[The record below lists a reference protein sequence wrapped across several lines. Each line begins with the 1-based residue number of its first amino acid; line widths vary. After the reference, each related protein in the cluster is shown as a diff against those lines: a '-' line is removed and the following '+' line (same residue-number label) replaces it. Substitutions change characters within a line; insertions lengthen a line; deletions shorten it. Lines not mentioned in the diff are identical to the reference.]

1 MKKSMKL
8 GALALSSALALSV
21 VVVATPSATAATCK
35 KKTEVVMLGT
45 IKVEIQAEFL
55 AAASAYNR
63 SQNCYTLKSVPGDRS
78 LTFLQNV
85 APKYAAKDV
94 PTIMYDLQFIPDMA
108 DKVMD
113 LKNTKLAKLTSPQ
126 LLAAGKVGTKQVG
139 LPSTAEAFGLLYNK
153 KVIKAAGID
162 VTKIA
167 TWKDLE
173 AAFKTL
179 ESKGKKPIHFSAIWW
194 SLGAHFTNMFH
205 TTAGKTQEARLK
217 VLDQLA
223 DGKMNLSNNTAFKNW
238 LATFDM
244 LKKYNK
250 STVNLTDTEFA
261 ASIASLASGDYGFLF
276 QGNWTEPDLMK
287 AAAGTDFGIMP
298 LPMSNDAKG
307 YGNDS
312 IPVGVPG
319 YFMIDKEQS
328 TKAERAGAI
337 DFLTWLYT
345 SPQGQRFVADPVTEG
360 GMGFIPVYKGF
371 KTEPATSMSR
381 DISKFV
387 VAGKT
392 LDWINAFYP
401 GGLQEEVGKV
411 SMQQYFTD
419 KISKAELATAI
430 ENAWKGKPKTWRGEA
445 A

>member
-8 GALALSSALALSV
+8 GALALTSALALSV

-45 IKVEIQAEFL
+45 IKVEIQNEFL
-55 AAASAYNR
+55 SAASAYNR

-78 LTFLQNV
+78 LTFLQVV
-85 APKYAAKDV
+85 APKYAANDA

-126 LLAAGKVGTKQVG
+126 LLAAGKVGNKQVG

-162 VTKIA
+162 VAKIA

-173 AAFKTL
+173 AAFKKL
-179 ESKGKKPIHFSAIWW
+179 EAAGKKPLHFSAIWW

-205 TTAGKTQEARLK
+205 TTAGKTQEARFK
-217 VLDQLA
+217 VLDQLV
-223 DGKMNLSNNTAFKNW
+223 DGKMNLSNNAAFKNW

-250 STVNLTDTEFA
+250 ATVNLTDTEFA
-261 ASIASLASGDYGFLF
+261 ASIESLASGDYGFLF

-287 AAAGTDFGIMP
+287 AAKNTDFGIMP
-298 LPMSNDAKG
+298 LPQSNDAKG

-392 LDWINAFYP
+392 LDWMNAFYP
-401 GGLQEEVGKV
+401 GGLQEEIGKV

-430 ENAWKGKPKTWRGEA
+430 QNAWKGKPKTWRGEA

>member
-8 GALALSSALALSV
+8 GALALTSALALSV

-45 IKVEIQAEFL
+45 IKVEIQNEFL

-85 APKYAAKDV
+85 APKYAAKDA
-94 PTIMYDLQFIPDMA
+94 PTIMYTLQEIPDMA

-113 LKNTKLAKLTSPQ
+113 WKGTKLVKLVSPG
-126 LLAAGKVGTKQVG
+126 LLEAAKVGGKQVG
-139 LPSTAEAFGLLYNK
+139 VPSTAEAFGLLYNK

-162 VTKIA
+162 VTKIKTRA
-167 TWKDLE
+167 DLE
-173 AAFKTL
+173 AAFKKL
-179 ESKGKKPIHFSAIWW
+179 QAAGKKPLHFSAIWW
-194 SLGAHFTNMFH
+194 SLGAHFTNIFH
-205 TTAGKTQEARLK
+205 TNVGKTKEARLSG
-217 VLDQLA
+217 LDDLVAGKANLA
-223 DGKMNLSNNTAFKNW
+223 NNGTFKNW
-238 LATFDM
+238 VATMDL
-244 LKKYNK
+244 LKKYNAGK
-250 STVNLTDTEFA
+250 VNLTDTEYD
-261 ASIASLASGDYGFLF
+261 ASIANLAGGDFGFMF
-276 QGNWTEPDLMK
+276 QGNWTEPNLITASKGD
-287 AAAGTDFGIMP
+287 DFGIMP
-298 LPMSNDAKG
+298 LPISNNAKD

-319 YFMIDKEQS
+319 YFMIDEQQS
-328 TKAERAGAI
+328 TTWQRKGAI

-345 SPQGQRFVADPVTEG
+345 SPAGQKRVAGPVEEG
-360 GMGFIPVYKGF
+360 GMNFIPVYKGF
-371 KTEPATSMSR
+371 KIEPKTFMAKE
-381 DISKFV
+381 ISKFV

-392 LDWINAFYP
+392 LDWMNSYYP
-401 GGLQEEVGKV
+401 AGLQEEVGKV

-419 KISKAELATAI
+419 KISAADLAKAI

>member
-21 VVVATPSATAATCK
+21 VVVAPSATAATCN
-35 KKTEVVMLGT
+35 KKTTVTMLGT
-45 IKVEIQAEFL
+45 IKPEIQTEFL
-55 AAASAYNR
+55 AAVSAYNK
-63 SQNCYTLKSVPGDRS
+63 SQNCYNLKSIPGDRN

-85 APKYAAKDV
+85 TPKYAAKDA
-94 PTIMYDLQFIPDMA
+94 PTIMYTLQEIPDMA

-113 LKNTKLAKLTSPQ
+113 WKGTKLVKLVSPQ
-126 LLAAGKVGTKQVG
+126 LLQAANVGGKQVG
-139 LPSTAEAFGLLYNK
+139 VPSTAEAFGLLYNK

-162 VTKIA
+162 VTKIK
-167 TWKDLE
+167 TRKDLE

-179 ESKGKKPIHFSAIWW
+179 DSAGKKPLHFSAIWW

-205 TTAGKTQEARLK
+205 TTAGKTQEDRLK
-217 VLDQLA
+217 VLDGLV
-223 DGKMNLSNNTAFKNW
+223 DGNLNLSNNAAFKNW
-238 LATFDM
+238 LATYDL

-250 STVNLTDTEFA
+250 SPANLTDTEYD
-261 ASIASLASGDYGFLF
+261 ASIAALASGDFGFMF
-276 QGNWTEPDLMK
+276 QGNWTEPNLMT
-287 AAAGTDFGIMP
+287 AAKGTDFGIIN

-319 YFMIDKEQS
+319 YFMIDQEQS

-345 SPQGQRFVADPVTEG
+345 SPVGQRFVADPVTEG

-371 KTEPATSMSR
+371 KVQPATSMAR
-381 DISKFV
+381 DIAKFV
-387 VAGKT
+387 EAGKT
-392 LDWINAFYP
+392 LDWINTYYP
-401 GGLQEEVGKV
+401 AGLQEEVGKV

-419 KISKAELATAI
+419 KISAAELAKAI
-430 ENAWKGKPKTWRGEA
+430 QDAWKGKAKTWRGEA

>member
-1 MKKSMKL
+1 
-8 GALALSSALALSV
+8 
-21 VVVATPSATAATCK
+21 
-35 KKTEVVMLGT
+35 
-45 IKVEIQAEFL
+45 
-55 AAASAYNR
+55 
-63 SQNCYTLKSVPGDRS
+63 
-78 LTFLQNV
+78 
-85 APKYAAKDV
+85 
-94 PTIMYDLQFIPDMA
+94 MYDLQFIPDMA

-113 LKNTKLAKLTSPQ
+113 LKNTKLAKLASPG
-126 LLAAGKVGTKQVG
+126 LLAAGKVGKRQVG

-162 VTKIA
+162 VSKIM

-179 ESKGKKPIHFSAIWW
+179 ESKGKKPLHFSAIWW

-205 TTAGKTQEARLK
+205 TTAGKTQDARFK
-217 VLDQLA
+217 VLDDLV
-223 DGKMNLSNNTAFKNW
+223 DGKMDLSKNAAFKNW
-238 LATFDM
+238 LATYDL

-250 STVNLTDTEFA
+250 SPANLTDTEYDG
-261 ASIASLASGDYGFLF
+261 SIAALASGDFGFMF
-276 QGNWTEPDLMK
+276 QGNWTEPNLMT
-287 AAAGTDFGIMP
+287 AAKGTNFGIMN
-298 LPMSNDAKG
+298 LPMSNNAKG

-328 TKAERAGAI
+328 TKAERKGAI

-371 KTEPATSMSR
+371 KTEPATSMSG
-381 DISKFV
+381 DIARFV
-387 VAGKT
+387 EAGKT
-392 LDWINAFYP
+392 LDWSNTYYP

-419 KISKAELATAI
+419 KISAAELAKAI
-430 ENAWKGKPKTWRGEA
+430 EDAWKGKPKTWRGEA

>member
-8 GALALSSALALSV
+8 GALVLTSALTLSV
-21 VVVATPSATAATCK
+21 VVVASPSATAATCK
-35 KKTEVVMLGT
+35 KKTEVTMLGT
-45 IKVEIQAEFL
+45 IKDEIKDQFL
-55 AAASAYNR
+55 AAVASYNR
-63 SQNCYTLKSVPGDRS
+63 SQNCYNLKSISGDKK

-85 APKYAAKDV
+85 TPKYAAKDA
-94 PTIMYDLQFIPDMA
+94 PTIMYTLQEIPDMA

-113 LKNTKLAKLTSPQ
+113 WKGTKLMSLASPG
-126 LLAAGKVGTKQVG
+126 LLAAANVGGKQVG
-139 LPSTAEAFGLLYNK
+139 VPSTAEAFGLVYNK
-153 KVIKAAGID
+153 SVIKAAGID
-162 VTKIA
+162 VTKIK

-173 AAFKTL
+173 AAFKKL
-179 ESKGKKPIHFSAIWW
+179 KADGKKPLHFSAIWW

-205 TTAGKTQEARLK
+205 TTAGKTHEARLK
-217 VLDQLA
+217 VLDSLV
-223 DGKMNLSNNTAFKNW
+223 DGKMDLSKNASFKNW
-238 LATFDM
+238 LATYDL
-244 LKKYNK
+244 LKKYNE
-250 STVNLTDTEFA
+250 SPVNLTDTEFD
-261 ASIASLASGDYGFLF
+261 ASVADLASGDYGFMF
-276 QGNWTEPDLMK
+276 QGNWTEPSLNTIAKSTKFGLMN
-287 AAAGTDFGIMP
+287 

-328 TKAERAGAI
+328 TKAERAGAV

-371 KTEPATSMSR
+371 KTEPATSMAG
-381 DISKFV
+381 DIAKFV
-387 VAGKT
+387 EAGKT
-392 LDWINAFYP
+392 LEWINTYYP
-401 GGLQEEVGKV
+401 AGLQEEVGKV

-419 KISKAELATAI
+419 KISAAELATAI
-430 ENAWKGKPKTWRGEA
+430 QNAWKGKPKTWRGEA